1 MGEKNI
7 VIKVGVLWVLV
18 LISDTFFLSPASF
31 RAFQGDLKPN
41 QLIHLADDQ
50 LVQ

>member
-18 LISDTFFLSPASF
+18 LISDTFFSLLPALELSKVILS
-31 RAFQGDLKPN
+31 QTN
-41 QLIHLADDQ
+41 
-50 LVQ
+50 

>member
-18 LISDTFFLSPASF
+18 LISDTFFFSPVSF
-31 RAFQGDLKPN
+31 RAFQGDLKLN
-41 QLIHLADDQ
+41 QLIDLADDQ